1 MKKVLISNI
10 ALTNQ
15 FPDDLEIRRTNPDGK
30 NGSRLDHLLELVKD
44 YRSADCVLVLN
55 ADAIHAA
62 AAMLA
67 KVFFSPKPAVLFFD
81 TLLKKPSTFKE
92 NILAK
97 IEGLLFRFVDRFLAV
112 HKDVSSYKKH
122 YGIPQNK
129 FYYVPFKAN
138 NFQRLE
144 SIPVRDEGYIFSGG
158 ASYRDYQ
165 CLIDASRGMEFP
177 VKIVMPRAERA
188 QYHNTID
195 PQGKLP
201 DNVSIVR
208 HDGDPKTWD
217 DLMAG
222 ATLIVI
228 PIVRDCIQPA
238 GISVYLEAMALG
250 KPVIISRGASTNGL
264 IDESM
269 AGLYTSGNA
278 VELAQKIREM
288 LDSRELRERIAAN
301 GRRYAL
307 SLQDENRLSRDLQVA
322 ALAVLGFDQR

>member
-1 MKKVLISNI
+1 MKKVLISNV

-15 FPDDLEIRRTNPDGK
+15 FPDHLEIRRINPDGK
-30 NGSRLDHLLELVKD
+30 NGSRLSHLLKLVRA
-44 YRSADCVLVLN
+44 YRSADCVLILN
-55 ADAIHAA
+55 ADTVHAV

-67 KVFFSPKPAVLFFD
+67 KVFFSPRPAVLFFD

-92 NILAK
+92 NMLAK

-129 FYYVPFKAN
+129 FYYLPFKAN

-165 CLIDASRGMEFP
+165 CLIDASRDMEFP
-177 VKIVMPRAERA
+177 LKIVMPKAERA
-188 QYHNTID
+188 RYHNTID

-201 DNVSIVR
+201 DHVSIVR
-208 HDGDPKTWD
+208 HDGNHKIWD
-217 DLMAG
+217 DLMGG
-222 ATLIVI
+222 ATLVVI
-228 PIVRDCIQPA
+228 PIVQDCIQPA

-250 KPVIISRGASTNGL
+250 KPVIISHGASTNGL

-269 AGLYTSGNA
+269 AGLYTPGNA
-278 VELAQKIREM
+278 IELAQKIREM

-301 GRRYAL
+301 GRHYAL
-307 SLQDENRLSRDLQVA
+307 SLQDEKRLSRDLQVA